1 MKQKFKGSIKS
12 NYNNL
17 LRISREAKTI
27 LEQQNR
33 PKHQFCQIASAK
45 WLFFVQFY
53 ELFTI
58 AQLLSFFLREILRGS
73 RDNLKLN
80 IQCVET
86 IHAKGKG
93 YQLTQENTT
102 DHRKT
107 ND

>member
-58 AQLLSFFLREILRGS
+58 AHLLSQSSFERNSERIER
-73 RDNLKLN
+73 
-80 IQCVET
+80 
-86 IHAKGKG
+86 
-93 YQLTQENTT
+93 
-102 DHRKT
+102 
-107 ND
+107 